1 MRLGR
6 YELALRLARGGMA
19 EVFLARQ
26 AGPAGFEKMVAVK
39 RILPHLS
46 RSPEF
51 VQMFL
56 DEARIA
62 ALLDHPHITHVY
74 DVGEA
79 DGLYYLAMEYVA
91 GEDLGEIM
99 ARARQRRQEVPA
111 GVAATILLAACD
123 ALHYA
128 HYMHG
133 ADGRWLRIVHRDVTP
148 SNILVTYDGTV
159 KIGDF
164 GIAKAEL
171 RAGVDDSGVLRGK
184 GAYMAPEQA
193 RAEEV
198 DARADIFALGV
209 CAWELVTGRRLFH
222 RESELGLAG
231 VLDTEPVPRLVS
243 LRPDFPAELA
253 RVIERAL
260 ERDPAKRWPTA
271 QKMQLAVETWLAAAG
286 TAPSK
291 ITLAGW
297 LRSLMGEEHA
307 QRRERLAQALPEPR
321 EITLPLPP
329 PPSAR
334 TTPASPAAPFRQR
347 ALAALDGL
355 PWPDLGGSRRMRV
368 VMAALLTAIAVLI
381 AWFLHPLHRTAPAGS
396 PPHAAQRIDS
406 TVQGALSAPPEMA
419 ATRALASA
427 SMAAGSPYA
436 PSVMRRRS
444 PSALS
449 T

>member
-1 MRLGR
+1 MQLGR
-6 YELALRLARGGMA
+6 YELAMRLARGGMA

-26 AGPAGFEKMVAVK
+26 AGPAGFEKTVAVK

-62 ALLDHPHITHVY
+62 ALLDHAHITHVY

-79 DGLYYLAMEYVA
+79 EGLHYIAMEYVA
-91 GEDLGEIM
+91 GEDLATIM
-99 ARARQRRQEVPA
+99 SCARKREQPVPP
-111 GVAATILLAACD
+111 GVAATILLAACE

-133 ADGRWLRIVHRDVTP
+133 PDGRWLRIVHRDVTP
-148 SNILVTYDGTV
+148 SNILVTYDGNV

-171 RAGVDDSGVLRGK
+171 RAGVEDAGVLRGK

-193 RAEEV
+193 RGVEV

-222 RESELGLAG
+222 RENELGVAG
-231 VLDTEPVPRLVS
+231 ALDEAPVPSPRSV
-243 LRPDFPAELA
+243 RPDLPAELSA
-253 RVIERAL
+253 VIEKAL
-260 ERDPAKRWPTA
+260 ERDPAKRWATA
-271 QKMQLAVETWLAAAG
+271 QKMQLALETWLAAAG

-297 LRSLMGEEHA
+297 LRNLMGEEHA
-307 QRRERLAQALPEPR
+307 ARRERLAQGLPEPR
-321 EITLPLPP
+321 E
-329 PPSAR
+329 A
-334 TTPASPAAPFRQR
+334 TTPLEPRVMPAPPVGVRS
-347 ALAALDGL
+347 LLDRF
-355 PWPDLGGSRRMRV
+355 PWPDLRGSRGTRV
-368 VMAALLTAIAVLI
+368 LMAALLTAVAAMI
-381 AWFLHPLHRTAPAGS
+381 AWFLHPLHRTAAAAP
-396 PPHAAQRIDS
+396 PPHASMRVGDS
-406 TVQGALSAPPEMA
+406 QLCGYAWERGPRVETHGD
-419 ATRALASA
+419 SA
-427 SMAAGSPYA
+427 S
-436 PSVMRRRS
+436 V
-444 PSALS
+444 
-449 T
+449 

>member
-6 YELALRLARGGMA
+6 YELAMRLAKGGMA

-26 AGPAGFEKMVAVK
+26 AGPAGFEKTVAVK

-62 ALLDHPHITHVY
+62 ALLDHAHITHVY

-79 DGLYYLAMEYVA
+79 EGLYYIAMEYVA
-91 GEDLGEIM
+91 GEDLAEIM
-99 ARARQRRQEVPA
+99 TRAQESGQLVPP
-111 GVAATILLAACD
+111 GVAATILLAACE

-133 ADGRWLRIVHRDVTP
+133 PDGRWLRIVHRDVTP
-148 SNILVTYDGTV
+148 SNILVTYDGNV

-171 RAGVDDSGVLRGK
+171 RAGAEDAGVLRGK

-193 RAEEV
+193 RGGEV

-222 RESELGLAG
+222 RENELGVAG
-231 VLDTEPVPRLVS
+231 ALDEAPVPGPRGI
-243 LRPDFPAELA
+243 RPDLPAELSA
-253 RVIERAL
+253 AIEKAL

-271 QKMQLAVETWLAAAG
+271 QKMQLALETWLAAAG

-297 LRSLMGEEHA
+297 LPNLMGEEHA
-307 QRRERLAQALPEPR
+307 PRRAPLPQNPPKPR
-321 EITLPLPP
+321 VPP
-329 PPSAR
+329 PP
-334 TTPASPAAPFRQR
+334 
-347 ALAALDGL
+347 LDRG
-355 PWPDLGGSRRMRV
+355 
-368 VMAALLTAIAVLI
+368 
-381 AWFLHPLHRTAPAGS
+381 
-396 PPHAAQRIDS
+396 
-406 TVQGALSAPPEMA
+406 
-419 ATRALASA
+419 
-427 SMAAGSPYA
+427 
-436 PSVMRRRS
+436 
-444 PSALS
+444 
-449 T
+449 